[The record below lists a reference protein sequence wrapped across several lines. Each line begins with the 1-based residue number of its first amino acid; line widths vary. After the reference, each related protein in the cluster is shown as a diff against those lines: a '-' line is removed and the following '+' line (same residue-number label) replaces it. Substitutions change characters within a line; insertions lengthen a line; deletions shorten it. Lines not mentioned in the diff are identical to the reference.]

1 MTYQYARARLNMLF
15 VGLLH
20 FSWLIPHPSHMP
32 LRIYLNRR
40 SSTVWDRRLCIGP
53 RLSLTHTQNKHLLNQ
68 ATIPKP
74 PTLPNLIYPSS
85 VFPLTLPPN
94 CIVLQIQ
101 NPSCRLPTK
110 VALDTHSAHTHTL
123 QNTRTME
130 LKGPS
135 GMNEAWERGTGRMK
149 EGDSNERDWPVDT
162 RGGLPS
168 TSYV

>member
-1 MTYQYARARLNMLF
+1 MAHSSSQSYATTHILKPA
-15 VGLLH
+15 LLH
-20 FSWLIPHPSHMP
+20 S
-32 LRIYLNRR
+32 LRQTFV
-40 SSTVWDRRLCIGP
+40 SIGP

-149 EGDSNERDWPVDT
+149 EGDSNERD
-162 RGGLPS
+162 
-168 TSYV
+168 